1 MGLVRSA
8 AFLTPLPRRDVE
20 VPFTLINNYISPPVG
35 IDKELSAIV
44 EGDLLSPILPSATID
59 KRNLHKVTHGKNMK
73 TPNWGRP

>member
-8 AFLTPLPRRDVE
+8 AFLTPLPRSDIGS
-20 VPFTLINNYISPPVG
+20 PISYSPPVG

-73 TPNWGRP
+73 TPN